1 MNRSIKT
8 LLMCTGML
16 VLTGIYSCSKAQ
28 TEKKATPDPVK
39 PPVTEIKEDM
49 MIGIYVS
56 PGIGYI
62 TDHHFKNIR
71 EANVDLIQD
80 ISLSYSQANKLAMLN
95 MAAANQLKMFV
106 ADQRVDGTDAEMAA
120 MVNAY
125 KNHTA
130 TAGYYIKDEPR
141 VPDLQDAANR
151 YKKLINL
158 DPEKVPHV
166 NLFPSYATGALAN
179 VEYETEYVEKW
190 IELVGAVNLKY
201 LSFDNYP
208 FMKDGTLREA
218 PYYKDLDIIR
228 RIGLKYKIKTS
239 AYLQSIGSSIGL
251 RRPNADELRYSAF
264 TNLAYGIKLPVW
276 FTYWTPIGS
285 TEQFTEAI
293 VDAQGNKTD
302 LYAPFTV
309 INAEMKQIGKT
320 LMKLDAIAVYHAG
333 VSIPSGTK
341 RTPSGFIWKAENE
354 NDPML
359 ITHFVNPAD
368 SRIYIMV
375 VNKSLTENKVF
386 TFNTDTAVKNVKEVS
401 KTDGLEKIIDFK
413 TADHK
418 LTDSFLPG
426 EGKLY
431 ALYK

>member
-1 MNRSIKT
+1 MNRTVK
-8 LLMCTGML
+8 LMIICFNML
-16 VLTGIYSCSKAQ
+16 VLSCIYSCSKAQ
-28 TEKKATPDPVK
+28 AEKTTIEPVK
-39 PPVTEIKEDM
+39 PPVVEIKDEM

-62 TDHHFKNIR
+62 TDFHFKNIKD
-71 EANVDLIQD
+71 ANVDLIQD
-80 ISLSYSQANKLAMLN
+80 ISLSYSQNDKLAMLN
-95 MAAANQLKMFV
+95 MAAAHQLKMFV
-106 ADQRVDGTDAEMAA
+106 ADRRVDGTDAEMAA

-125 KNHTA
+125 KSHPA

-141 VPDLQDAANR
+141 EPDLQDAATR

-179 VEYETEYVEKW
+179 VEYETEYVEQW
-190 IELVGAVNLKY
+190 IQLVGAVNLKY

-208 FMKDGTLREA
+208 FMEDGSLREV
-218 PYYKDLDIIR
+218 PYYKDLEIIR
-228 RIGLKYKIKTS
+228 RLGLKYKVSTS
-239 AYLQSIGSSIGL
+239 SYLQSIGSSIGL
-251 RRPNADELRYSAF
+251 RRPNANELRYSAF

-285 TEQFTEAI
+285 TEKFTNAI

-302 LYAPFTV
+302 LYEPFTS
-309 INAEMKQIGKT
+309 INMEMKQLGKT
-320 LMKLDAIAVYHAG
+320 LIKLDAINVYHSGIA
-333 VSIPSGTK
+333 IPSGTK
-341 RTPSGFIWKAENE
+341 RTPSDFIWKAENE
-354 NDPML
+354 DDSML

-368 SRIYIMV
+368 SRVYIMV
-375 VNKSLTENKVF
+375 VNKSLTANK
-386 TFNTDTAVKNVKEVS
+386 TFAFKIGNAVRNVKGIS
-401 KTDGLEKIIDFK
+401 KADGLEMMVDYKVS
-413 TADHK
+413 DHK
-418 LTDSFLPG
+418 LSDSFLPG

>member
-1 MNRSIKT
+1 
-8 LLMCTGML
+8 ML

-28 TEKKATPDPVK
+28 TEQKKPNPVK
-39 PPVTEIKEDM
+39 PPVVEVKDEM

-71 EANVDLIQD
+71 DANVDLIQD
-80 ISLSYSQANKLAMLN
+80 ISLSYSAANKLTMLN

-120 MVNAY
+120 MVNTY
-125 KNHTA
+125 KNHPA

-141 VPDLQDAANR
+141 VPDLPDAASR
-151 YKKLINL
+151 YRKLINL

-179 VEYETEYVEKW
+179 VEYEKEYVEKW

-208 FMKDGTLREA
+208 FMKDGSLREV

-228 RIGLKYKIKTS
+228 RIGLKYKISTS
-239 AYLQSIGSSIGL
+239 SYLQSIGSDIGL
-251 RRPNADELRYSAF
+251 RRPNANELRYSAF

-285 TEQFTEAI
+285 TEKFTNAI
-293 VDAQGNKTD
+293 VDAEGNKTD
-302 LYAPFTV
+302 LYAPFTQ
-309 INAEMKQIGKT
+309 INGEMKQLGKT
-320 LMKLDAIAVYHAG
+320 LINLDAMDVFHAG
-333 VSIPSGTK
+333 LSIPSGTK
-341 RTPSGFIWKAENE
+341 RTPSDFIWKTENE
-354 NDPML
+354 DEPML
-359 ITHFVNPAD
+359 ITHFVNPANN
-368 SRIYIMV
+368 RIYIMV
-375 VNKSLTENKVF
+375 VNKSLTESKSFSFKTGGVVTNIKGI
-386 TFNTDTAVKNVKEVS
+386 S
-401 KTDGLEKIIDFK
+401 KTDGLEMAVDYKA
-413 TADHK
+413 ADHK

-431 ALYK
+431 AIYK

>member
-1 MNRSIKT
+1 
-8 LLMCTGML
+8 ML
-16 VLTGIYSCSKAQ
+16 ILTAIYSCSKAQ
-28 TEKKATPDPVK
+28 TEKIKPEPVK
-39 PPVTEIKEDM
+39 PPVVEIKDDM

-62 TDHHFKNIR
+62 TDQHFRNIK

-80 ISLSYSQANKLAMLN
+80 ISLNYSQANKLAMLN
-95 MAAANQLKMFV
+95 MAAAHQLKMFV

-125 KNHTA
+125 KNHSA

-208 FMKDGTLREA
+208 FMKDGSLREA

-228 RIGLKYKIKTS
+228 RMGLKYKIRTS
-239 AYLQSIGSSIGL
+239 AYLQSIGSDIGL

-293 VDAQGNKTD
+293 VDSQGKKTD

-309 INAEMKQIGKT
+309 INGEMKQLGKT
-320 LMKLDAIAVYHAG
+320 LMKLDAIDVYHAG
-333 VSIPSGTK
+333 VAIPSGTK
-341 RTPSGFIWKAENE
+341 RTPSGFMWKAENE

-359 ITHFVNPAD
+359 ITHFVNPVD
-368 SRIYIMV
+368 NRGYIMV
-375 VNKSLTENKVF
+375 VNKSLTENKSF
-386 TFNTDTAVKNVKEVS
+386 TFKIGTVVTNVKGVS
-401 KTDGLEKIIDFK
+401 KADGLEKSVDYK

>member
-1 MNRSIKT
+1 
-8 LLMCTGML
+8 MCTGIL
-16 VLTGIYSCSKAQ
+16 VFTGIYSCSKAQ
-28 TEKKATPDPVK
+28 TENKVK
-39 PPVTEIKEDM
+39 PDLVKLPATEIKDDM

-56 PGIGYI
+56 PGVGYI
-62 TDHHFKNIR
+62 TDYHFKNIR

-80 ISLSYSQANKLAMLN
+80 IFLHYSQADKIAMLN

-106 ADQRVDGTDAEMAA
+106 ADKRVDGTDADMAA

-130 TAGYYIKDEPR
+130 IAGYYIKDEPR
-141 VPDLQDAANR
+141 VPDLQDAATR

-179 VEYETEYVEKW
+179 VEYEKEYVEKW
-190 IELVGAVNLKY
+190 VELVGAVNLKY

-208 FMKDGTLREA
+208 FMKDGSLREA
-218 PYYKDLDIIR
+218 PYYNDLNVIR

-251 RRPNADELRYSAF
+251 RRPNANELRYSAF

-285 TEQFTEAI
+285 TEEFTEAI
-293 VDAQGNKTD
+293 VDAKGNKTD

-309 INAEMKQIGKT
+309 INGEMKQMGKT
-320 LMKLDAIAVYHAG
+320 LMKLDAIDVYHAG

-341 RTPSGFIWKAENE
+341 RTPSGFIWKADNE

-359 ITHFVNPAD
+359 ITHFINPVD
-368 SRIYIMV
+368 SRVYIMV
-375 VNKSLTENKVF
+375 VNKSLTENKSF
-386 TFNTDTAVKNVKEVS
+386 TFKIGTDITNIKGIS
-401 KTDGLEKIIDFK
+401 KADGLEKAFDYK
-413 TADHK
+413 TAEHK

>member
-1 MNRSIKT
+1 MII
-8 LLMCTGML
+8 
-16 VLTGIYSCSKAQ
+16 LTGIYSCSKAQ
-28 TEKKATPDPVK
+28 TETKIPDPVK
-39 PPVTEIKEDM
+39 PPVVDIKEEM

-56 PGIGYI
+56 PGIGYL
-62 TDHHFKNIR
+62 TDFHFKNIR
-71 EANVDLIQD
+71 DANIDLIQD
-80 ISLSYSQANKLAMLN
+80 ISLGYSQNDKLLMLN
-95 MAAANQLKMFV
+95 LAAAHQLKMFV
-106 ADQRVDGTDAEMAA
+106 ADQRVDGTDADLTA

-125 KNHTA
+125 KNHPA

-141 VPDLQDAANR
+141 VPDLQDAATR

-158 DPEKVPHV
+158 DPEKIPHV

-190 IELVGAVNLKY
+190 IALVGAVNLKY

-208 FMKDGTLREA
+208 FMEDGSLREV
-218 PYYKDLDIIR
+218 PYYKDLDVIR
-228 RIGLKYKIKTS
+228 RMGLKYKVRTS

-251 RRPNADELRYSAF
+251 RRPNANELRYSAF

-285 TEQFTEAI
+285 TEKFTNAI

-302 LYAPFTV
+302 LYDPF
-309 INAEMKQIGKT
+309 KQINGEIKQLGKT

-333 VSIPSGTK
+333 VAIPSGSK
-341 RTPSGFIWKAENE
+341 RTPSDFVWKAAEENE
-354 NDPML
+354 PML
-359 ITHFVNPAD
+359 ITHFVNPVD
-368 SRIYIMV
+368 NQIYIMV
-375 VNKSLTENKVF
+375 VNKSLTENKSF
-386 TFNTDTAVKNVKEVS
+386 TFKVGNAITNVKGLS
-401 KTDGLEKIIDFK
+401 KVDGLEMLVDYKA
-413 TADHK
+413 ADHK

>member
-1 MNRSIKT
+1 MNRLIKS

-16 VLTGIYSCSKAQ
+16 VLTGVCSCSKAQ
-28 TEKKATPDPVK
+28 TEKIKPDPVK
-39 PPVTEIKEDM
+39 PPVAEVKDDM

-80 ISLSYSQANKLAMLN
+80 ISLSYSQTNKLAMLD

-106 ADQRVDGTDAEMAA
+106 ADQRVDGTDADMAA

-125 KNHTA
+125 KNHPA

-141 VPDLQDAANR
+141 VPDLADAAMR

-179 VEYETEYVEKW
+179 VEYEKEYVEQW

-208 FMKDGTLREA
+208 FMKDGTLREV

-228 RIGLKYKIKTS
+228 RAGLKYKVRTS
-239 AYLQSIGSSIGL
+239 SYLQSIGSDIGL
-251 RRPNADELRYSAF
+251 RRPDANELRYSAF

-285 TEQFTEAI
+285 TEKFTNAI

-302 LYAPFTV
+302 LYEPFKL
-309 INAEMKQIGKT
+309 INGEMRQLGKT
-320 LMKLDAIAVYHAG
+320 LMKLDAMDVFHTG
-333 VSIPSGTK
+333 LSIPSGTK
-341 RTPSGFIWKAENE
+341 RTPSDFIWKAENE
-354 NDPML
+354 NEFML
-359 ITHFVNPAD
+359 ITHFVNPANN
-368 SRIYIMV
+368 RVYIMV
-375 VNKSLTENKVF
+375 VNKSLTENK
-386 TFNTDTAVKNVKEVS
+386 TFAFKIGTAVTNVKGIS
-401 KTDGLEKIIDFK
+401 KADGLEKDIDYK
-413 TADHK
+413 AADHK
-418 LTDSFLPG
+418 LTDNFLPG